1 MMTMTARMLVWFWRK
16 AEQYQLSCEAM
27 SLWLDFYSYLQ
38 EQEQNG
44 TIQNDRIKCT
54 VVQHNG
60 MDFEQLLSFSE
71 LDRAMF
77 WQLCMELTRAGM
89 MEFVVEDS
97 VLRCSMSVDEQ
108 LPIGQDAA
116 V

>member
-1 MMTMTARMLVWFWRK
+1 MTARMLVWFWRK

-38 EQEQNG
+38 EQEQSG
-44 TIQNDRIKCT
+44 MVQNDRVMCNGI
-54 VVQHNG
+54 QYDG

-71 LDRAMF
+71 LDRAIF
-77 WQLCMELTRAGM
+77 WQLCMELNRAGM
-89 MEFVVEDS
+89 MEFVMADS
-97 VLRCSMSVDEQ
+97 VLQCMMCLDEQ
-108 LPIGQDAA
+108 LPIGRDAA